1 MENNFVS
8 VTSKTID
15 QIDTRSPKHV
25 RSNLKEKKRS
35 KKSYNLIPYL
45 KKANN
50 KLFSKRGSDL
60 LLNQQLNDPDDLK
73 QQLNTCKAK
82 MYEQNRNY
90 LSLKIKYGKLKNE
103 NASNKNLISNVL
115 GVPLDKN
122 LTKDEFLD
130 KIEHAKMNKFNRE
143 MLKEAVDT
151 IILKAE
157 INNKK
162 EKYRKLQNYLKE
174 LEENSKTKKMNE
186 MLKDFV
192 SKCEEQRSLL
202 RILKALE
209 EKNTVFETENKK
221 MSENLEKEIN
231 NKKEVTKTKEEKA
244 NEYDKLNSE
253 KTELTKEN
261 KYLDEKIKRNTLL
274 NRDKDDKNLKI
285 KLDIN
290 DMKAIA
296 DDLESYKKE
305 RDDKLKH
312 LEEKKSIV
320 EDLKNVRREQEN
332 NLKQLNQERDKLDDK
347 MAEYNSEKPKL
358 IKKSKEPKSDIDK
371 MKKLEKEITELKMTN
386 KNLKEIRQA
395 KKSKLDKITEKE
407 KENSGIREENQ
418 KNNDLIKS
426 ELNQKIDELKN
437 KIKNL
442 EQQKN
447 NIQKNAISI
456 IKTSNEKLKE
466 ENENFKKENEKYQQ
480 EIKEYDDKLVDF
492 NKVKEELKKAQE
504 KFDSLNEESYEEEE
518 EKEDKDKENKEEKE
532 KEKEMVN

>member
-1 MENNFVS
+1 MENNLVS

-15 QIDTRSPKHV
+15 QNDMRSPRHV
-25 RSNLKEKKRS
+25 RSNFKEN
-35 KKSYNLIPYL
+35 KKSSKAYNLIPYL

-82 MYEQNRNY
+82 MYEQNRNF

-157 INNKK
+157 IDNKK

-186 MLKDFV
+186 ILKDYI

-202 RILKALE
+202 RILKALG
-209 EKNTVFETENKK
+209 EKNSEFEAENKK
-221 MSENLEKEIN
+221 INENLEKEVN
-231 NKKEVTKTKEEKA
+231 NKREVTKKKEEKF
-244 NEYDKLNSE
+244 NEYEKLNSE

-261 KYLDEKIKRNTLL
+261 KNLDEKIKRNTLL
-274 NRDKDDKNLKI
+274 NRDKDDKNIKI

-290 DMKAIA
+290 DMKEIA

-305 RDDKLKH
+305 RDTKLKYF
-312 LEEKKSIV
+312 EEKKTIV
-320 EDLKNVRREQEN
+320 EDLKNARREQEN
-332 NLKQLNQERDKLDDK
+332 NIRQLNQERDKLDDK
-347 MAEYNSEKPKL
+347 MAEYNSEKTKL

-386 KNLKEIRQA
+386 KNLNEIHE
-395 KKSKLDKITEKE
+395 KKKTKLNKLSEKE
-407 KENSGIREENQ
+407 KENSGLLEENQ
-418 KNNDLIKS
+418 KNNDLLKN
-426 ELNQKIDELKN
+426 ELNQKITELKD

-442 EQQKN
+442 EEQKIH
-447 NIQKNAISI
+447 IQKEALSI
-456 IKTSNEKLKE
+456 IKTSNEKLKQ
-466 ENENFKKENEKYQQ
+466 ENEKMKKENEQFQQ
-480 EIKEYDDKLVDF
+480 EIKDYDEKLKDYD
-492 NKVKEELKKAQE
+492 KVKGELKKAEE
-504 KFDSLNEESYEEEE
+504 KRDSLNEEYESEEEEE
-518 EKEDKDKENKEEKE
+518 EKVDKEKE
-532 KEKEMVN
+532 KEKEKVV